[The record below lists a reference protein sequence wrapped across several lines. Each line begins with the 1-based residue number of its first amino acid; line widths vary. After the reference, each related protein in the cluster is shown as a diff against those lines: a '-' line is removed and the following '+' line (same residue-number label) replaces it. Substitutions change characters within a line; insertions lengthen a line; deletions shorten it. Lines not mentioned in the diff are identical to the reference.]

1 MNFQFCLRLVLLT
14 GVLVPLVAV
23 GRDQPEIRVTAAV
36 KDVQIFS
43 PDGARHAARV
53 NEVLRDGSTVRT
65 GVSSRA
71 EVTFADQCVARL
83 ESSTALSFKANG
95 PIIELK
101 EGAILVQA
109 SRDASGA
116 KIQIANFAAGIKDTT
131 VVFESYPS
139 HYKFL
144 VLAGTGRLYRPA
156 HLGDS
161 ILVEPGQLVFG
172 RPDGPLTDPVD
183 FDIGRYMKTCRFV
196 VDFAPLRSAALIAGE
211 SEKQHQQKTKK
222 NLIDTNLVIFGN
234 GPLVSIVDPAKV
246 EAIDRATAAAPRAK
260 STTAS
265 SDLGDV
271 EPAAARKPTPSKQ
284 RNQSASVANQL

>member
-1 MNFQFCLRLVLLT
+1 MNFRHCLRFVLLFW
-14 GVLVPLVAV
+14 VLAPLVAV
-23 GRDQPEIRVTAAV
+23 GKDQPEIRVAAAV
-36 KDVQIFS
+36 KDVQVLS
-43 PDGARHAARV
+43 PDGAHHAARV
-53 NEVLRDGSTVRT
+53 NEILREGSMLRT

-71 EVTFADQCVARL
+71 EISFADQCVARL
-83 ESSTALSFKANG
+83 ESNTALTFKANG

-109 SRDASGA
+109 ARGASGA
-116 KIQIANFAAGIKDTT
+116 KIEIANFAAGIKDTT

-144 VLAGTGRLYRPA
+144 VLTGTGRLYRPA

-161 ILVEPGQLVFG
+161 ILVEPGQMVFG

-211 SEKQHQQKTKK
+211 SEKQHLQKTKK

-234 GPLVSIVDPAKV
+234 GTLVSIVDPAKV
-246 EAIDRATAAAPRAK
+246 AAIDGATAAAPKAK
-260 STTAS
+260 SNPSATS

-271 EPAAARKPTPSKQ
+271 QPQATRKSTPST
-284 RNQSASVANQL
+284 SATDRSQ

>member
-1 MNFQFCLRLVLLT
+1 MNSRFFLRFVLLF
-14 GVLVPLVAV
+14 GVLVPLAALAK
-23 GRDQPEIRVTAAV
+23 GQPEIRVTATA
-36 KDVQIFS
+36 KDVQVLN
-43 PDGARHAARV
+43 PDGARHGARV
-53 NEVLRDGSTVRT
+53 NEVLREGCTLRT
-65 GVSSRA
+65 GVGSRA
-71 EVTFADQCVARL
+71 EITFADECVARL
-83 ESSTALSFKANG
+83 ESNTALGFKGNG
-95 PIIELK
+95 PIIDLK

-109 SRDASGA
+109 LRNASGA
-116 KIQIANFAAGIKDTT
+116 KIQIANFIAAIKDTT

-144 VLAGTGRLYRPA
+144 VLTGTGRLYRPA

-211 SEKQHQQKTKK
+211 SEKQHLEKTKK

-234 GPLVSIVDPAKV
+234 GTLVSIVDPAKV
-246 EAIDRATAAAPRAK
+246 EALDRATTAVPKAK
-260 STTAS
+260 PSSTLVSNDLGSIETLKPSKPTAS
-265 SDLGDV
+265 PSPASD
-271 EPAAARKPTPSKQ
+271 KPE
-284 RNQSASVANQL
+284 